1 MRILLTL
8 FKVILGLAIAI
19 PVGIL
24 VLAVTAGIL
33 GALVGIAVLALKLA
47 CFGLIGY
54 GLYRVARSVF
64 APARKVAPRP
74 AFELP
79 APDPY
84 YEAAVRELDAE
95 LGGRSR

>member
-1 MRILLTL
+1 MRILWTL
-8 FKVILGLAIAI
+8 FKVILGLAIVI

-24 VLAVTAGIL
+24 ALALTAGVV

-47 CFGLIGY
+47 CFGLVGF
-54 GLYRVARSVF
+54 GLYRAARFLF

-74 AFELP
+74 VFELP